1 MAPGGDKLSVFVE
14 VELLCRAHYCFVL
27 VCSMDVVDAVLNVAK
42 ERVPAYVAA
51 GHFNPL
57 VKLLCSIKQFR
68 EMEWVHPTSS
78 RHVKPHH
85 VTSRPL
91 TSRHDPT
98 RPVTSCPILSRHDT
112 SRHVT
117 SRHVASVTSHHA
129 RHITPCV
136 VTPNARQLTPCYVTI
151 SRVAPPHT
159 TTSSPHCNSSSGARL
174 GFGL

>member
-112 SRHVT
+112 SRHVA
-117 SRHVASVTSHHA
+117 SRRERHIASRTSHHTMCSHA
-129 RHITPCV
+129 KCTSAYAVLRHDFPRC
-136 VTPNARQLTPCYVTI
+136 
-151 SRVAPPHT
+151 
-159 TTSSPHCNSSSGARL
+159 TTSHHHIITTL
-174 GFGL
+174 QL